1 MSRAARISVIQQKT
15 APVLKMAYNT
25 FQFVKDAMVLGC
37 YNSVNEVEDVAEGIN
52 HGNMFDHLF

>member
-25 FQFVKDAMVLGC
+25 FQLVKDAMVLGC
-37 YNSVNEVEDVAEGIN
+37 YNSVNEVEDVAEEIN